1 MRLLRHCVDTVPAA
15 LAAGLA
21 GAITVL
27 LVVAVIGRYS
37 GLYALVWIEEAAR
50 AMFIWLCFLGAAV
63 GVRRRGHFRLELI
76 ESFLPR
82 AGRRT
87 AQIAAHAS
95 LGALGMGLV
104 LTGVTMVS
112 DSAGQYTN
120 ALNLPLALV
129 YSAIPVSG
137 VLFVV
142 FAAELVWETA
152 REAQR

>member
-15 LAAGLA
+15 LSAGLA

-50 AMFIWLCFLGAAV
+50 AMFTWLAFLGAAV

-82 AGRRT
+82 GGRRA

-95 LGALGMGLV
+95 LGGLGMGLV

>member
-1 MRLLRHCVDTVPAA
+1 VRFLRHCVDTVPAA

-27 LVVAVIGRYS
+27 LVVAVVGRYS

-63 GVRRRGHFRLELI
+63 GVRRRGHFRLELF
-76 ESFLPR
+76 ESFVPR
-82 AGRRT
+82 AGRRA

-95 LGALGMGLV
+95 LGALGIGLL
-104 LTGVTMVS
+104 LTGATMMS

-120 ALNLPLALV
+120 ALNLPLMLV
-129 YSAIPVSG
+129 YAAIPASG
-137 VLFVV
+137 VLFIVS
-142 FAAELVWETA
+142 AAELVWETA
-152 REAQR
+152 REEPR